1 MVGMFGSPFG
11 NFTPVNGIVLPG
23 STAQAMGPGQQATGV
38 VPTPGAPG
46 PAPRLRSN
54 MLRSPELTLATSG
67 KLRSVLSCL
76 FLFLFSMDFL
86 SNVLWLV
93 FLPALGSG
101 KCPSNR
107 FLGQTFPAA
116 GC

>member
-38 VPTPGAPG
+38 VPAPGAAAG
-46 PAPRLRSN
+46 TAPRLRSN

-67 KLRSVLSCL
+67 KLRSVDLCLLLFSPLMKFLL
-76 FLFLFSMDFL
+76 FLSLF
-86 SNVLWLV
+86 
-93 FLPALGSG
+93 
-101 KCPSNR
+101 CR
-107 FLGQTFPAA
+107 FRGP
-116 GC
+116 